1 MRINNQG
8 IKQKKWKNDQA
19 KEALLDPLTY
29 LLFFMMF
36 SQALVVGGLNTFNSI
51 LINSAFGFDVSAAAP
66 L

>member
-36 SQALVVGGLNTFNSI
+36 SQTLVVGGLNTFNSI

-66 L
+66 